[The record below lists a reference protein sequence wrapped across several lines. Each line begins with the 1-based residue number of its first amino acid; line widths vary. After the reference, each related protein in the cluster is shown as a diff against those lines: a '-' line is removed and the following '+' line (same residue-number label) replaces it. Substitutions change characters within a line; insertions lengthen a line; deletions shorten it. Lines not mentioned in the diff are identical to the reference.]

1 VRPVLLAWALLSAL
15 TTAPYV
21 RGWLAPPPGTAFL
34 GFFYFVDD
42 QYNYFSYIQQSER
55 GAFLFEN
62 VLVLEPHPRRLV
74 NLEWW
79 LVGRLS
85 AALGGRPFLAWRLV
99 ALAGALLLL
108 AGLDRWLRS
117 AGLPETHRLPA
128 LMLVG
133 LGGGLGGLAWRAG
146 ILPLPD
152 AIDLTTGLFPFLELL
167 ANPHF
172 VMGTALLVWSLW
184 AFSRATTGRDYAL
197 AAALG
202 TALGLVRPYDLV
214 LLGAARGLA
223 IFGAEPPGRWV
234 GRLVPLLGLAPTVA
248 YLAWVFYGMRWF
260 DSFGLPYVF
269 PPLHAF
275 VIALAPSAALALLVT
290 REPAHGE
297 ARTARI
303 HLAAWI
309 LVVALVLLV
318 RPVGFPLQFLVG
330 LGAPLLTLGAIGLAR
345 FRPSATL
352 LAAGALSSTALVALG
367 LVGSDNP
374 RWYVPPERL
383 QVAAALRASCRP
395 GDRALTPPDIGLYVA
410 GLTACKPYASH
421 AAAPDHDARAE
432 AVRRFYEDRTPA
444 ERDALL
450 DRACVT
456 HVTLPGDA
464 GEAPEAWLGART
476 PFRRIALVG
485 GDPRR
490 IGLYARTDRSACA
503 ESSSSP
509 ASSP

>member
-1 VRPVLLAWALLSAL
+1 MRPVLLAWALLSAL

-184 AFSRATTGRDYAL
+184 AFSRATTGRDHAL

-202 TALGLVRPYDLV
+202 TA
-214 LLGAARGLA
+214 
-223 IFGAEPPGRWV
+223 
-234 GRLVPLLGLAPTVA
+234 LGLAPTVA
-248 YLAWVFYGMRWF
+248 YLAWVFYGLRWF

-297 ARTARI
+297 ARAARI